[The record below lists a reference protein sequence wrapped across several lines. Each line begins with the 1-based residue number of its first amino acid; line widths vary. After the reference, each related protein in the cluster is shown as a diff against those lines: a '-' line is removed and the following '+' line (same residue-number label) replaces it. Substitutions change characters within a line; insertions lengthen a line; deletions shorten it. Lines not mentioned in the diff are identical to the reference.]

1 MANLQPLNWQIPI
14 VDPDRTPTIEFQRA
28 WAALQGAT
36 GSIPALDTA
45 AEVSAV
51 LDKLGSTPGSLL
63 RRTAAGWQIITGAQ
77 GDLLRRGASDW
88 QTIPYPNDATK
99 YLDGTGAYS
108 GVQTLLNSIGSTR
121 GQVLFRGATN
131 WSVLPPGTAGY
142 VLSTNGAGADPSWV
156 AQTGGGGGGGGA
168 MITPSNLFTSVSVST
183 NGTATKGMNLFLAE
197 NCNIVDIRVP
207 VSGMTI
213 GNQLTGRIYAVTA
226 AGVITS
232 VVASTPPVALTLATQ
247 SLTLPFATP
256 VALTPGKYVLGVSW
270 SNAPLGS
277 SALRMYT
284 GASTFPNFANM
295 PIYYDNA
302 FTGCVSL
309 AQIVPA
315 VGNTFTIV
323 NASYYYL
330 ATKFTL

>member
-1 MANLQPLNWQIPI
+1 MADLVPLNWQIPI
-14 VDPDRTPTIEFQRA
+14 VNPNRSPTEEFQRA
-28 WAALQGAT
+28 WAQLQGAT
-36 GSIPALDTA
+36 GSIPTLSTA

-51 LDKLGSTPGSLL
+51 LDKLGATPGSLL
-63 RRTAAGWQIITGAQ
+63 RRGAAGWDLLTGTDGDFTQRITGNWQAVSTAAAVQ
-77 GDLLRRGASDW
+77 KMLDAISNVRGTVLYRGAGGW
-88 QTIPYPNDATK
+88 VA
-99 YLDGTGAYS
+99 
-108 GVQTLLNSIGSTR
+108 
-121 GQVLFRGATN
+121 
-131 WSVLPPGTAGY
+131 LPPGTAGQF
-142 VLSTNGAGADPSWV
+142 LQTAGAGADPLW
-156 AQTGGGGGGGGA
+156 AAGGGGGGGGA

-183 NGTATKGMNLFLAE
+183 NATATKGMNLFLLE

-232 VVASTPPVALTLATQ
+232 VVASTAPVALTVATG
-247 SLTLPFATP
+247 SVVLPFATP
-256 VALTPGKYVLGVSW
+256 IALTPGKYVLAVSW

-284 GASTFPNFANM
+284 ATSTFPNFANM
-295 PIYYDNA
+295 PIDYDNV

-315 VGNTFTIV
+315 VGNAFTVV